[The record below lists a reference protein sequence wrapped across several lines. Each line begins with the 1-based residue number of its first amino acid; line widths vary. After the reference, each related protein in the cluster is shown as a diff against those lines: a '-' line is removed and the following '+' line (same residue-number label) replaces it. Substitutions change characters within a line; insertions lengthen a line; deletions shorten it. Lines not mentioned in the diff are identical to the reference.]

1 MEWVGGYA
9 GPAAPDVPVAAAA
22 AAEDELLADPEAE
35 DI

>member
-1 MEWVGGYA
+1 MAWDGGYA
-9 GPAAPDVPVAAAA
+9 GPAAPAPVAA

>member
-1 MEWVGGYA
+1 MAWDGGYA
-9 GPAAPDVPVAAAA
+9 GPAAPAPVA